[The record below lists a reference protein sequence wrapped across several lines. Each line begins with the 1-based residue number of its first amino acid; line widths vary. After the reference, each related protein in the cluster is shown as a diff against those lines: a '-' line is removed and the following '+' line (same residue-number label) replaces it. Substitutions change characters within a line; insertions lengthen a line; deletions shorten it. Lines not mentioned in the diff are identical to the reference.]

1 MRSHSSVG
9 RDPMGCS
16 ARFYSFQWMS
26 VEDTG
31 NIGVAVIS
39 WQENGVDIVLC
50 NSAQPPSLNC
60 ALKRRH

>member
-1 MRSHSSVG
+1 
-9 RDPMGCS
+9 MGCS